1 MWNEDLLLSYENL
14 FSLRQTKE
22 VGRLWCFHQQSCYFF
37 SFLRKQSDNF
47 AAALSP
53 KSFFFWCPCKGLGE
67 TDVGRATSKF
77 ISNPRGRSSD
87 LSTATTADGKGELVI
102 YPAESVQDRAGNETK
117 VTRRDETRDGLVQFV
132 SRPKLTRRDEV
143 RDQVHEE
150 QNFTQDFYPNFD
162 ILDTFFSSRRSR
174 ETMSRDETRS
184 RRSRLVSRFFEAG
197 PSRYRP

>member
-1 MWNEDLLLSYENL
+1 MGDYDVFINNLAIFFLSCENSKIIL
-14 FSLRQTKE
+14 QPHSPLN
-22 VGRLWCFHQQSCYFF
+22 LSC
-37 SFLRKQSDNF
+37 SGVHARVWGNRRW
-47 AAALSP
+47 A
-53 KSFFFWCPCKGLGE
+53 GG
-67 TDVGRATSKF
+67 TSKF
-77 ISNPRGRSSD
+77 ISNPRGKAASD
-87 LSTATTADGKGELVI
+87 LSTAATADGKGELVI

-162 ILDTFFSSRRSR
+162 ILYTFFSSRRSR

-184 RRSRLVSRFFEAG
+184 RRSRLVSRFFEAR